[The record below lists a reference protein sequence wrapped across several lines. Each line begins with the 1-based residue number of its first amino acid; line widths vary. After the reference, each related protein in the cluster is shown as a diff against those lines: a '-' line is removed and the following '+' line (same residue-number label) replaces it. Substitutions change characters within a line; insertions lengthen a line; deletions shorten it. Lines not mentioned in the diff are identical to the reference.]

1 MDCLKKVLENLHMK
15 TGSRMKGPRRKAQ
28 DGHRGAVSLTARAL
42 CATLDADMK
51 MPLP

>member
-1 MDCLKKVLENLHMK
+1 MECLKKVLENLHMK

-28 DGHRGAVSLTARAL
+28 DGHRGAMSLTAQAP
-42 CATLDADMK
+42 CVALDAEMK